1 MPLAA
6 ETRSVLAALSDA
18 TRVSI
23 FDTLA
28 RSPASIAALS
38 RDLPITRQATTK
50 HLAVLETVGL
60 VRSHRVGRQTVYEAV
75 TAPLEPTVVDLSE
88 SVSSWTSQLALLK
101 RAAEAQR

>member
-1 MPLAA
+1 MPLAP
-6 ETRSVLAALSDA
+6 ETRSVLGALSDP

-23 FDTLA
+23 FDTLSRA
-28 RSPASIAALS
+28 PSSITTLS

-75 TAPLEPTVVDLSE
+75 PGPLEPAVVDLSE
-88 SVSSWTSQLALLK
+88 SVSTWTSQLALLK
-101 RAAEAQR
+101 RVAEAQR